1 MKRTILRL
9 SSILAVAAMVGVA
22 CSKGDEMNENS
33 NNSAEIK
40 VEVTTADA
48 TDIEPKTVKLSATC
62 TITDADGAK
71 AATAFYY
78 AHTNWDTEKI
88 KAEGMKVLS
97 DSIAEGRSTFSVT
110 IDGLES
116 ETQYYFVASVTI
128 NGKDYF
134 GQVKSFT
141 TLEVKPEAVDLGLS
155 VKWASFNVG
164 ASKPEEFGGYYAWG
178 EVETKTEYSW
188 ETYKWCKGT
197 EITLTKYC
205 NNSEYG
211 YNGYTDDKYVLDPE
225 DDVAHVEWGGSWRM
239 PTHEEMRE
247 LTETCTWTREIK
259 DSIDGVKITGSNGN
273 SIFIPAAGYYSGSEW
288 IISELQFD
296 DSRDLD
302 LWTSTP
308 GDNYKSYFLWL
319 LTGSSKGVST
329 YDRYRGWS
337 VRPVCP

>member
-9 SSILAVAAMVGVA
+9 SSILAVAAMVCVA
-22 CSKGDEMNENS
+22 CSKEDELNENS
-33 NNSAEIK
+33 NNSEENK
-40 VEVTTADA
+40 VE
-48 TDIEPKTVKLSATC
+48 
-62 TITDADGAK
+62 
-71 AATAFYY
+71 
-78 AHTNWDTEKI
+78 
-88 KAEGMKVLS
+88 
-97 DSIAEGRSTFSVT
+97 
-110 IDGLES
+110 
-116 ETQYYFVASVTI
+116 
-128 NGKDYF
+128 
-134 GQVKSFT
+134 
-141 TLEVKPEAVDLGLS
+141 PEAVDLGLS

-247 LTETCTWTREIK
+247 LTEACTWTREIR

-319 LTGSSKGVST
+319 LTGSSKGIST